1 MKAWWASFALLVYLG
16 ASAAAQEQ
24 KCCCTT
30 LDTSICLAKVLKKV
44 DLQLNDTY
52 QKSLKTVEDSAQD
65 GQNLRDAQRAWI
77 AYRDAAC
84 KAEYDLWGGGTG
96 GPNAHT
102 ICIIRIT
109 RQRTTDLHKTYLE
122 R

>member
-1 MKAWWASFALLVYLG
+1 MMKAWWASFALLVYLG

-24 KCCCTT
+24 KYCCTT

-96 GPNAHT
+96 
-102 ICIIRIT
+102 
-109 RQRTTDLHKTYLE
+109 
-122 R
+122 